1 MGVVEKS
8 NIFVSIRHDEH
19 RAIKRSGCFHWRG
32 HKDPCHAS
40 TSPYIAIYGVM
51 QIVFSQIPD
60 LDKVWWL
67 STVASIM
74 SFSYST
80 VGISLGI
87 AQIIGTTRPV
97 EYMYVTFFFL
107 A

>member
-1 MGVVEKS
+1 MKMK
-8 NIFVSIRHDEH
+8 N
-19 RAIKRSGCFHWRG
+19 RAIKRAGCFHWRG

-80 VGISLGI
+80 IGISWALRRSLVRGDKWNI
-87 AQIIGTTRPV
+87 SNQLCFSCVDSSDVR
-97 EYMYVTFFFL
+97 EKL
-107 A
+107 Q

>member
-1 MGVVEKS
+1 MKMK
-8 NIFVSIRHDEH
+8 N
-19 RAIKRSGCFHWRG
+19 RAIKRAGCFHWRG

-80 VGISLGI
+80 IGISLGI
-87 AQIIGTTRPV
+87 AQIIGTRGQV
-97 EYMYVTFFFL
+97 EYIEPIMFFVCRFF
-107 A
+107 